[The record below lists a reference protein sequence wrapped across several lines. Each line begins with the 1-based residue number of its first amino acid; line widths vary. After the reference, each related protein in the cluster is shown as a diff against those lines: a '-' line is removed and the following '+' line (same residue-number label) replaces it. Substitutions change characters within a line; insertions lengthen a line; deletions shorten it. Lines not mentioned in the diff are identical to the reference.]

1 MAHDYIA
8 LLEAEPE
15 GGYTVTFPEI
25 GIAATY
31 GANRE
36 EALAQAED
44 MLEEA
49 VLGMMAHGDD
59 VPPPA
64 RARIR
69 GMRATV
75 LLPPLTAAKLEAYRA
90 VRAALHHKKQLA
102 ERLGWQ
108 PSRARRPCQ

>member
-1 MAHDYIA
+1 MAHTYIA

-31 GANRE
+31 GACRE
-36 EALAQAED
+36 AALRQAED

-49 VLGMMAHGDD
+49 ILGMMAHGEE

-64 RARIR
+64 PALVG
-69 GMRATV
+69 GMRAAIT
-75 LLPPLTAAKLEAYRA
+75 LPALTAAKLEAYRA
-90 VRAALHHKKQLA
+90 MRAAGLNKKQL
-102 ERLGWQ
+102 
-108 PSRARRPCQ
+108 

>member
-1 MAHDYIA
+1 MSHDYIA
-8 LLEAEPE
+8 LLEVEPE

-59 VPPPA
+59 VPAAAGAPYGGHARHRRPA
-64 RARIR
+64 SIDRRQARSLSR
-69 GMRATV
+69 DARRR
-75 LLPPLTAAKLEAYRA
+75 PQQEAAR
-90 VRAALHHKKQLA
+90 RAARLA
-102 ERLGWQ
+102 ALAG
-108 PSRARRPCQ
+108 